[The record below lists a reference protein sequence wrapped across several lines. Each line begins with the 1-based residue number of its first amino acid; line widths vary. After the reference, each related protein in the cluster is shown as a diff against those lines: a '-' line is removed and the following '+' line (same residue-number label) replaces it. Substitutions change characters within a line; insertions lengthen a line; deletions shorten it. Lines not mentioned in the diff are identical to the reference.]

1 MTRFLT
7 VSLCRAITRRD
18 LYCFGQVGMLG
29 NQRMS
34 LWKAL
39 ALSALF
45 CASCGGGDPHED
57 ADPREVVK
65 GFLLDVETQNNASV
79 WKYLGT
85 STRAE
90 LDRLASEY
98 NARHASPPRRGE
110 DRIRTGHVVSSTR
123 EYRKF
128 ELVSE
133 TETESVVEI
142 VLQDETRI
150 PVTLH
155 RESDRWALDLPV
167 GSAVNP
173 FRGH

>member
-1 MTRFLT
+1 M
-7 VSLCRAITRRD
+7 
-18 LYCFGQVGMLG
+18 
-29 NQRMS
+29 
-34 LWKAL
+34 
-39 ALSALF
+39 
-45 CASCGGGDPHED
+45 
-57 ADPREVVK
+57 
-65 GFLLDVETQNNASV
+65 
-79 WKYLGT
+79 
-85 STRAE
+85 
-90 LDRLASEY
+90 
-98 NARHASPPRRGE
+98 
-110 DRIRTGHVVSSTR
+110 IRTGHVVSSTR